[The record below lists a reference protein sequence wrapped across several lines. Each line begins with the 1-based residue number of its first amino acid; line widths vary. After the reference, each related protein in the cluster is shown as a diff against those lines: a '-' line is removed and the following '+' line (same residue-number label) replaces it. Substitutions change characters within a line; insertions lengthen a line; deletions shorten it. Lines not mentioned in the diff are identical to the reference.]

1 MEKISKD
8 FFKGN
13 EILFVGYS
21 SRNKAF
27 CNSIMN
33 AFVKNG
39 FKVYPMNTRTKDGFD
54 VKVYQSFEEL
64 PKVPETAYVL
74 LNGVNAINSIKP
86 LKENGVKRILFQ
98 NEKIAEKAVVEQC
111 NELGIRTAAGCPM
124 MLFGSGLHRLHG
136 FFSGVK
142 R

>member
-1 MEKISKD
+1 MEKINKA

-21 SRNKAF
+21 NKNKAF
-27 CNSIMN
+27 CSTIMN

-54 VKVYQSFEEL
+54 VKVYQNFAEL
-64 PKVPETAYVL
+64 PKVPDTAFVL
-74 LNGVNAINSIKP
+74 LKSDNARNIIKP
-86 LKENGVKRILFQ
+86 LKENGIKRILFQ
-98 NEKIAEKAVVEQC
+98 NGKVADEAILEQC
-111 NELGIRTAAGCPM
+111 RQMGIETAVGCPM
-124 MLFGSGLHRLHG
+124 MLFGSGLHRIHG
-136 FFSGVK
+136 FFNGVK

>member
-1 MEKISKD
+1 MKKISKD

-13 EILFVGYS
+13 EILFLGYS
-21 SRNKAF
+21 SKDKAF
-27 CNSIMN
+27 CSSVMN

-39 FKVYPMNTRTKDGFD
+39 FKVYPMNSKTKDGFD
-54 VKVYQSFEEL
+54 VKVYQDFAEL
-64 PKVPETAYVL
+64 PKVPDTAYVL
-74 LNGVNAINSIKP
+74 LNSSNARNMIKP

-98 NEKIAEKAVVEQC
+98 NGKTAELDILEQC
-111 NELGIRTAAGCPM
+111 RQLGIETAVGCPM

-136 FFSGVK
+136 FFAGVK

>member
-1 MEKISKD
+1 MEKINKN

-21 SRNKAF
+21 SKNKAF
-27 CNSIMN
+27 CNGVMN

-54 VKVYQSFEEL
+54 VKVYQDFTEL
-64 PKVPETAYVL
+64 PKVPDTAYVL
-74 LNGVNAINSIKP
+74 LKSGNAQNVIKP
-86 LKENGVKRILFQ
+86 LKENGIKRILFQ
-98 NEKIAEKAVVEQC
+98 NEKVADQAVQEQC
-111 NELGIRTAAGCPM
+111 KQLGIETAVGCPM
-124 MLFGSGLHRLHG
+124 MLFGSGLHRIHG
-136 FFSGVK
+136 FFAGVK

>member
-1 MEKISKD
+1 MEKISKG

-13 EILFVGYS
+13 DILFVGYS
-21 SRNKAF
+21 SKNKAF
-27 CNSIMN
+27 SNSIMN

-39 FKVYPMNTRTKDGFD
+39 FKVYPMNSRTKNGFD

-74 LNGVNAINSIKP
+74 LKSENAVNVIKP

-98 NEKIAEKAVVEQC
+98 NEKIADKAVLEQC
-111 NELGIRTAAGCPM
+111 NQLGIETAAGCPM
-124 MLFGSGLHRLHG
+124 MLFGSGLHRIHG

>member
-1 MEKISKD
+1 MEKISRG
-8 FFKGN
+8 FLNGN

-27 CNSIMN
+27 CSSVLN

-39 FKVYPMNTRTKDGFD
+39 FKVYPMNSRTKDGFD

-74 LNGVNAINSIKP
+74 LKSGNAEKVIKA

-98 NEKIAEKAVVEQC
+98 NEKIADKAVQEQC
-111 NELGIRTAAGCPM
+111 SQLGIETAAGCPM
-124 MLFGSGLHRLHG
+124 MLFGSGLHRIHG
-136 FFSGVK
+136 FFAGVK

>member
-1 MEKISKD
+1 MKKISKE

-13 EILFVGYS
+13 EVLFLGYS
-21 SRNKAF
+21 GRDKAF
-27 CNSIMN
+27 CSGVMN

-54 VKVYQSFEEL
+54 VKVYQDFSEL

-74 LNGVNAINSIKP
+74 LKSDNARKVIKT
-86 LKENGVKRILFQ
+86 LKENGIKRILFQ
-98 NEKIAEKAVVEQC
+98 NEKIADQDIQEQC
-111 NELGIRTAAGCPM
+111 RQLGIETAAGCPM
-124 MLFGSGLHRLHG
+124 MLFGSGLHRIHG
-136 FFSGVK
+136 FFAGVK

>member
-1 MEKISKD
+1 MKKINKD

-13 EILFVGYS
+13 EVLFVGYS

-27 CNSIMN
+27 CSSIIN
-33 AFVKNG
+33 AFSKNG
-39 FKVYPMNTRTKDGFD
+39 FKVYPMNSRTKDGFD
-54 VKVYQSFEEL
+54 VKVYQDFAEL

-74 LNGVNAINSIKP
+74 LKSDNARNVIKP

-98 NEKIAEKAVVEQC
+98 NNSVADQSILDQCEEMGIETAV
-111 NELGIRTAAGCPM
+111 GCPM
-124 MLFGSGLHRLHG
+124 MLFGSGLHRIHG
-136 FFSGVK
+136 FFAGVK

>member
-21 SRNKAF
+21 GRNKAF

-39 FKVYPMNTRTKDGFD
+39 FKVYPMNTRTKEGFD

-74 LNGVNAINSIKP
+74 LKGVNAIKVIKP

-111 NELGIRTAAGCPM
+111 KELGIETAAGCPM
-124 MLFGSGLHRLHG
+124 MLFGSGLHRVHG
-136 FFSGVK
+136 FFSGIK

>member
-1 MEKISKD
+1 MKKISKD

-13 EILFVGYS
+13 EILFLGYS
-21 SRNKAF
+21 SKDKAF
-27 CNSIMN
+27 CSSVMN

-39 FKVYPMNTRTKDGFD
+39 FKVYPMNSKTKDGFD
-54 VKVYQSFEEL
+54 VKVYQDFAEL
-64 PKVPETAYVL
+64 PKVPDTAYVL
-74 LNGVNAINSIKP
+74 LNSSNARNMIKP

-98 NEKIAEKAVVEQC
+98 NGKSAELDILEQC
-111 NELGIRTAAGCPM
+111 RQLGIETAVGCPM

-136 FFSGVK
+136 FFAGVK

>member
-1 MEKISKD
+1 MDKISKD
-8 FFKGN
+8 FFKDK

-33 AFVKNG
+33 AFVKHG
-39 FKVYPMNTRTKDGFD
+39 FRVYPMNTRTGEGFD
-54 VKVYQSFEEL
+54 VKVYQSFSEL

-74 LNGVNAINSIKP
+74 LNGVNAINVIKP

-98 NEKIAEKAVVEQC
+98 NEKIAERAVVEQC
-111 NELGIRTAAGCPM
+111 RELGIETAAGCPM
-124 MLFGSGLHRLHG
+124 MLYGSGLHRLHG

>member
-74 LNGVNAINSIKP
+74 LNGVNAINAIKP